1 METTDRMRFFLQRV
15 AEEFEEEF
23 GPGAEGPNGC
33 LLESVEDWAVL
44 IGDELSRQMMA
55 RQVSTVVESPA
66 TQEEGLCPKCHQ
78 LGRSKGH
85 RKRRIET
92 RRGAIH
98 VKEPEYYCPRC
109 RRSFFPD
116 DTRVGHGT

>member
-1 METTDRMRFFLQRV
+1 METTERMRFFLQRV

-23 GPGAEGPNGC
+23 GPAAVGEPGC
-33 LLESVEDWAVL
+33 LLESIEDWGVL
-44 IGDELSRQMMA
+44 IGDELSRQAMA
-55 RQVSTVVESPA
+55 RQLSTAVAAPA
-66 TQEEGLCPKCHQ
+66 TKGEGECPECHQ

-98 VKEPEYYCPRC
+98 VNEPEYHCPRC

-116 DTRVGHGT
+116 DACSGDGR